1 MRVDRV
7 LAPNPGPFTGP
18 GTNTYVVGD
27 DEVVAVIDPGPVDRS
42 HEVAIVDAIGDRH
55 VTAVVV
61 THTHE
66 DHAPLA
72 NPLAMG
78 LGVPALGYAS
88 GPAFEPDD
96 VLVEGSAVVVGD
108 IRLEVL
114 HTPGHSDDHVCFKAG
129 ESLFTGDHIMGGSSV
144 MVTDLGRYM
153 ASLERLQGMHFD
165 RMYPGHGPE
174 IEEPDE
180 VVSWY
185 LEHRRQ
191 REREILAAV
200 RSGATSVGSV
210 VETVYADVDSS
221 LYPLATHS
229 VVAHLRKLAEDG
241 LVAFSGEDWNSV
253 VRPRSEGS

>member
-27 DEVVAVIDPGPVDRS
+27 DQVVTIIDPGPVDRS
-42 HEVAIVDAIGDRH
+42 HESAIVKMVGDRQ
-55 VTAVVV
+55 VEAVIV

-72 NPLAMG
+72 NPLAQDI
-78 LGVPALGYAS
+78 GVPAFGYAP
-88 GPAFEPDD
+88 GPDFDPDG
-96 VLVEGSAVVVGD
+96 LLAEGSVIEVGGE
-108 IRLEVL
+108 RLEVL
-114 HTPGHSDDHVCFKAG
+114 YTPGHSDDHVCFKVG
-129 ESLFTGDHIMGGSSV
+129 RSLFTGDHIMGGSSV
-144 MVTDLGRYM
+144 MVTDLGPYM
-153 ASLERLQGMHFD
+153 ASLERLQGMSFD

-174 IEEPDE
+174 IEEPAE

-200 RSGATSVGSV
+200 RSGAATVGAV

-229 VVAHLRKLAEDG
+229 VMAHLRKLAHDG
-241 LVAFSGEDWNSV
+241 LVEFDGDGWSSPVSQRN
-253 VRPRSEGS
+253 